1 MKDEE
6 EENIIPE
13 DNSQDETNDPSDSE
27 QEEQTNDEIT
37 DEGFEDIVSTG
48 DHFYEHDEDPEETIT
63 KVTGMYKDW
72 FLDYASYVIL
82 ERAVPAIE
90 DGFKPVQRRIMHSM
104 KELDDGRYNK
114 VANIVGHT
122 MQYHPHGDAS
132 IGDAMVQIGQ
142 KDLIIDMQGNWGNIL
157 TGDNAAASRYIEAR
171 ISKFGHDVLFSPK
184 ITEWGVSYD
193 GRRAEPVN
201 LPVKFPLLLA
211 QGAEGIAVGLSTKI
225 LPHNFNELIDSSIK
239 ILKGKPFTLYPDFL
253 TAGIADISNYND
265 GLRGGRVRVR
275 AKITQ
280 LDKQTLVITQIPF
293 STNTSTLID
302 SILKAN
308 EKGKIKVKK
317 IEDNTAADVEILIH
331 LYPGVSPDKMIDA
344 LYAFSACESS
354 IAPLGCVIEDNKPLF
369 IGVSEMLKIST
380 NRTVD
385 LLKRELE
392 IQLNE
397 FEEQWHFLSLER
409 IFIENKIYRDIE
421 EMSTKETVIKAVDDG
436 LKPHI
441 KHLKRAV
448 TEDDILRLL
457 DIRIMRISKFDSN
470 KAQDKI
476 EALEG
481 DIEQVKHHLVH
492 IIDFAIDFFQK
503 LKDKYG
509 KGRERL
515 TELRSF
521 ENIEATK
528 VVLRNTKLYVNMEEG
543 FLGTGLKK
551 DQYVADCSDIDDVI
565 IFLRDGKMMI
575 TKVDDKKFIG
585 KDIIHIAIFDKNDK
599 RTIYNMIYRDGKNGS
614 TFIKRF
620 NVSGVTR
627 DKFYDMTQE
636 KLGSQVLY
644 FTANPNGEAE
654 VITILLRQV
663 GSVKKLKWDV
673 DFTDIAIKGRASRG
687 NTVTKYPIKK
697 IELKEKGISTLR
709 PRKVWFDDTVQRLNV
724 DGRGELLGEFRPND
738 RLLIINQSGKLKTII
753 PELTTHFDEDMI
765 VMEKWNPKKPI
776 STIYYDGEKER
787 YFIKRFLVENEN
799 KEEIFIS
806 EHEKSQLEIVST
818 DWRPVA
824 EIIFTKVKG
833 IQKENQTIDLEQFIS
848 VKGIKAIG
856 NQLTAEKLKQVNLL
870 ESLPYE
876 EPEEIQPEEMEV
888 VGDETISENIQ
899 TETDDDGQITLSLD

>member
-1 MKDEE
+1 
-6 EENIIPE
+6 
-13 DNSQDETNDPSDSE
+13 
-27 QEEQTNDEIT
+27 
-37 DEGFEDIVSTG
+37 
-48 DHFYEHDEDPEETIT
+48 
-63 KVTGMYKDW
+63 MYKDW

-157 TGDNAAASRYIEAR
+157 TGDSAAASRYIEAR
-171 ISKFGHDVLFSPK
+171 ISKLGHDILFSPK
-184 ITEWGVSYD
+184 ITQWGMSYD
-193 GRRAEPVN
+193 GRRAEPIN

-225 LPHNFNELIDSSIK
+225 LPHNFNELIDCSIK
-239 ILKGKPFTLYPDFL
+239 VLKGRSFTLFPDFP
-253 TAGIADISNYND
+253 TAGIADVSNYND

-275 AKITQ
+275 AKIAQ

-308 EKGKIKVKK
+308 EKGKIKIKK
-317 IEDNTAADVEILIH
+317 IEDNTAAEVEILIH
-331 LYPGVSPDKMIDA
+331 LPPGVSPDKMIDA
-344 LYAFSACESS
+344 LYAFTACETSV
-354 IAPLGCVIEDNKPLF
+354 APLGCVIENNKPLF

-380 NRTVD
+380 HRTVD

-392 IQLNE
+392 IQLDELENK
-397 FEEQWHFLSLER
+397 WHFSTLEK
-409 IFIENKIYRDIE
+409 IFIRE
-421 EMSTKETVIKAVDDG
+421 EMYIDFKLYGDRESLYKYMYDRFEPFAKSFVRETNDDD
-436 LKPHI
+436 LQKLTQIPM
-441 KHLKRAV
+441 
-448 TEDDILRLL
+448 
-457 DIRIMRISKFDSN
+457 IRITRFDSD
-470 KAQDKI
+470 KADDAIAKL
-476 EALEG
+476 EAEM
-481 DIEQVKHHLVH
+481 EEVKHHLDH
-492 IIDFAIDFFQK
+492 IIDFTIDFFQK

-509 KGRERL
+509 KGRERQ

-521 ENIEATK
+521 DTIEATK
-528 VVLRNTKLYVNMEEG
+528 VVLRNTKLYVNREEG

-551 DQYVADCSDIDDVI
+551 DEYVADCSDIDDVI
-565 IFLRDGKMMI
+565 VFLRDGKMMI
-575 TKVDDKKFIG
+575 TKVDEKKFIG
-585 KDIIHIAIFDKNDK
+585 KDIIHIAVFDKNDK
-599 RTIYNMIYRDGKNGS
+599 RTIYNMMYRDGKSGS

-627 DKFYDMTQE
+627 DKFYDLTQE
-636 KLGSQVLY
+636 KPGSMVLY
-644 FTANPNGEAE
+644 FSANPNGEAE
-654 VITILLRQV
+654 VVTILLRQV

-673 DFTDIAIKGRASRG
+673 DFSDIAIKGRASRG
-687 NTVTKYPIKK
+687 NTVSKYPIKK

-724 DGRGELLGEFRPND
+724 DGRGELLGEFKPND
-738 RLLIINQSGKLKTII
+738 RLLIINQTGKLKTII

-765 VMEKWNPKKPI
+765 VLEKWNPKKPI

-787 YFIKRFLVENEN
+787 YFVKRFLVENEN
-799 KEEIFIS
+799 KEELFIS

-824 EIIFTKVKG
+824 EIIYTKVKG
-833 IQKENQTIDLEQFIS
+833 VQKENQTIDLEQFIA

-856 NQLTAEKLKQVNLL
+856 NQLTTDKLRQVNLL

-876 EPEEIQPEEMEV
+876 EPEEEVEEMAS
-888 VGDETISENIQ
+888 SEDSGAFEDIP
-899 TETDDDGQITLSLD
+899 TDTDDDGQIGLSFE